1 MKCGFLGLMV
11 MCWVGLQSYAQ
22 GPDFWQFEGLDTLYR
37 KVKGFGVGLPQE
49 KAYLHLDNTCYF
61 LGDTIWYKGYVT
73 RSDRGTLTDLSKI
86 LYVELLTPDGYS
98 VERQQLEMEDGTAHG
113 MFVLKDTLYAGYYEL
128 GADDYVTKPFP
139 MSVFQRICST
149 ARRWPRNFS
158 GTMRNF
164 IHGCFPC
171 MTTLRKP
178 GILQKT

>member
-22 GPDFWQFEGLDTLYR
+22 DPDFWQFEGLDTLYR
-37 KVKGFGVGLPQE
+37 KVEGFGVGLPQE

-98 VERQQLEMEDGTAHG
+98 VERQQLEMEDGTHVRAEGHALCRLLRIEG
-113 MFVLKDTLYAGYYEL
+113 LYAL
-128 GADDYVTKPFP
+128 DA
-139 MSVFQRICST
+139 Q
-149 ARRWPRNFS
+149 
-158 GTMRNF
+158 
-164 IHGCFPC
+164 
-171 MTTLRKP
+171 LRAV
-178 GILQKT
+178 

>member
-73 RSDRGTLTDLSKI
+73 RSDRGTLTDLSFSRRTVIPWNGSSWRWK
-86 LYVELLTPDGYS
+86 
-98 VERQQLEMEDGTAHG
+98 
-113 MFVLKDTLYAGYYEL
+113 
-128 GADDYVTKPFP
+128 
-139 MSVFQRICST
+139 T
-149 ARRWPRNFS
+149 ARPTACS
-158 GTMRNF
+158 
-164 IHGCFPC
+164 C
-171 MTTLRKP
+171 
-178 GILQKT
+178 